1 MVLALGLEFQ
11 ASGVLVVVK
20 VGEDG
25 AVGVD
30 DPGGG
35 GELCSAAAGVVQA
48 AAGTPSPS
56 PSAPVPTKQLQTN
69 QTSKKR
75 GGQQKS

>member
-20 VGEDG
+20 VGEYG

-35 GELCSAAAGVVQA
+35 CELRGAAAGVVPDQTA
-48 AAGTPSPS
+48 ANKP
-56 PSAPVPTKQLQTN
+56 
-69 QTSKKR
+69 
-75 GGQQKS
+75 

>member
-1 MVLALGLEFQ
+1 MVLAVSTVVLALGLEFK

-20 VGEDG
+20 VGEEG

-35 GELCSAAAGVVQA
+35 GELCGAAAGVVQA
-48 AAGTPSPS
+48 APGTSSPS
-56 PSAPVPTKQLQTN
+56 SSAPCPPKQLQTN
-69 QTSKKR
+69 HT
-75 GGQQKS
+75 

>member
-1 MVLALGLEFQ
+1 
-11 ASGVLVVVK
+11 
-20 VGEDG
+20 
-25 AVGVD
+25 VD

-35 GELCSAAAGVVQA
+35 GELCGAAARVMKA
-48 AAGTPSPS
+48 AAGTPAPS

-69 QTSKKR
+69 NTSQKR